1 MFVSTPFFSLM
12 RQEWNMCST
21 ARSVTDSLYQ
31 CDGLCVPMWRD
42 FFCFLVAS
50 TIFYQCDGNFFT
62 IVMKEK
68 YHYDGIIFPVPKC
81 LFTNVQGC
89 QCTNVP
95 RPPRSSVAK
104 DRTSWDWCR
113 VTLSIPILSISLPL
127 NSNLHFFASPH
138 LDFPQVEKI
147 LFLKF
152 EFWIW
157 MLKPFHFTKPKY
169 LFNSNWEG
177 GYIVVKGGHLQHR
190 QW

>member
-95 RPPRSSVAK
+95 RPLLSLLLPIWLWKLRPSNPFPPTRYTGFEGRKKHS
-104 DRTSWDWCR
+104 
-113 VTLSIPILSISLPL
+113 SIPRFLSCKVEWHLPPPPTYIWRQ
-127 NSNLHFFASPH
+127 SFFCEQSSSAPH
-138 LDFPQVEKI
+138 VTQRNE
-147 LFLKF
+147 
-152 EFWIW
+152 
-157 MLKPFHFTKPKY
+157 
-169 LFNSNWEG
+169 
-177 GYIVVKGGHLQHR
+177 
-190 QW
+190 